1 MRDLTLQDAKRLA
14 AGIKASLP
22 DDLPVHTDILAH
34 IGYAGHVLTVKLE
47 GHPPF
52 TKTHII
58 MPDGTVTTYLGHPE
72 QV

>member
-1 MRDLTLQDAKRLA
+1 LRDLTLQDAKRLA

-34 IGYAGHVLTVKLE
+34 LRFGGEVLTVRLE
-47 GHPPF
+47 GLQPF
-52 TKTHII
+52 TKTHVI
-58 MPDGTVTTYLGHPE
+58 MPDGTVTVFLGHPE